1 MLPLQAVTPTA
12 LTEAV
17 CGVPLEEARRI
28 VGAIH
33 RHDHLPAAVR
43 NVRRTTLDRVR
54 AAGTLP
60 TLTVREVR
68 CSRIDPFVKYSLE
81 SRDGEI
87 VETVR
92 IPLERHGRYS
102 VCVSSQAGCGLGCAF
117 CATSRLGLLRNLE
130 TWEIVEQVRV
140 VRRGLNRVQGQRVH
154 GIVFQGMGEPLANLD
169 NVIESI
175 RVACEPSGLAVDGR
189 AITVCTA
196 GLPAGIRRLAR
207 EVPAIRLAISIA
219 SPIPAVRGRLMPIDR
234 AFLSKRSW
242 TRQSSTP
249 GSRGWLRCGPSHSSM
264 ASTTPA
270 MMRANSPHSPL
281 TSHEGAALDPASAS
295 FHSIPSILQGRR
307 ALFAP
312 VITAKKHSGKC
323 SGKPVYLRTNAT
335 AEAPTF
341 WAPADSWPGN
351 TRTFDNRNPESP
363 SPKGWLC
370 CPQRAAKAVFGAED
384 NRCRSGCFADCPTS
398 ISMLGWIGGRIPDTS
413 RP

>member
-102 VCVSSQAGCGLGCAF
+102 VCVSSQAGCGLGCVF
-117 CATSRLGLLRNLE
+117 CATSRMGLLRNLE

-234 AFLSKRSW
+234 AFPLEEVLDAAVEHARVTGLAPMWSFTLLNGINDSSHDARELAALALDFTRRS
-242 TRQSSTP
+242 
-249 GSRGWLRCGPSHSSM
+249 GSRPRISIVPFNPIDPAGPQSFVRSSHDREEAFRQVLREAGVPSHKRYSG
-264 ASTTPA
+264 
-270 MMRANSPHSPL
+270 
-281 TSHEGAALDPASAS
+281 GAD
-295 FHSIPSILQGRR
+295 ILGACGQLAGE
-307 ALFAP
+307 
-312 VITAKKHSGKC
+312 HQN
-323 SGKPVYLRTNAT
+323 LRQ
-335 AEAPTF
+335 
-341 WAPADSWPGN
+341 PG
-351 TRTFDNRNPESP
+351 FPE
-363 SPKGWLC
+363 
-370 CPQRAAKAVFGAED
+370 
-384 NRCRSGCFADCPTS
+384 
-398 ISMLGWIGGRIPDTS
+398 
-413 RP
+413 